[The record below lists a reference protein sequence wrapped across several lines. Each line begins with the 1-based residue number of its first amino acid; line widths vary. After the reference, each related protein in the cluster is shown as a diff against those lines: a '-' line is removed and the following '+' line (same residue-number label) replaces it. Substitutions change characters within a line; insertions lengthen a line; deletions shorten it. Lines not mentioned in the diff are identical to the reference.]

1 MSAKTLRPGS
11 VLMESILVFPL
22 LLLLISMILQYA
34 HIWTARQITAYAAY
48 CATRAIMTVPG
59 AEEKQRAANN
69 AAWLACSWMAL
80 ASLPGSSP
88 AADGSSKKVHVG
100 KLSGEMSGGS
110 EISEDEVINLDDGS
124 PQSDEV
130 LIPGWGTIPGSNSVK
145 ARVTTKIESWGES
158 VGGKSY
164 EPYVSVTVTFKFPLL
179 MPLAGRMISWFAHQS
194 RTEAEEFDYGHHKLT
209 GGNARGWVGEETVMD
224 SEGNLVDRGRGSTTT
239 WGAEGKYPAIELTE
253 TCILPMPYSTA
264 NFPEDGYSKNLL
276 MGGGS

>member
-48 CATRAIMTVPG
+48 CATRAIMTVP
-59 AEEKQRAANN
+59 AKEKQDAANY
-69 AAWLACSWMAL
+69 AARLACSWMAL

-88 AADGSSKKVHVG
+88 RSGGSSKKVHVG
-100 KLSGEMSGGS
+100 KLSGDMSGGA
-110 EISEDEVINLDDGS
+110 EISGDEVINLDDGS

-145 ARVTTKIESWGES
+145 ARVKTEIKSNGEDS
-158 VGGKSY
+158 INRY
-164 EPYVSVTVTFKFPLL
+164 AMVTVTFKFPLL
-179 MPLAGRMISWFAHQS
+179 MPLAGRMISWFAHKS
-194 RTEAEEFDYGHHKLT
+194 RTDAEEFDYGHHKLT

-224 SEGNLVDRGRGSTTT
+224 REGNLVDRGRGSTTT